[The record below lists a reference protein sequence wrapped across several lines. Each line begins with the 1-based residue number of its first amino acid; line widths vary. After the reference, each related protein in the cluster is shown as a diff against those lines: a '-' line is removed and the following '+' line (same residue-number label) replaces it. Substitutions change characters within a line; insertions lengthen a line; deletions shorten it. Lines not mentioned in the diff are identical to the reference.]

1 MVLRCASVMSPHL
14 YPPGHSTFT
23 TPVLNFFP
31 SSHHRAPTMMA
42 SAAVRFV
49 AGTKKSPLGTLYLQ
63 CHVKPGASRVREG
76 VTAVTEGA
84 VEMCVA
90 AQAREGEANKAVIK
104 LLSEVK
110 KKKPLSDYIAT
121 PDHFVPIAL
130 PLEDAEI
137 QTQVLG
143 LPKSDL
149 TITQGLK
156 SRDKTVAVSI
166 VQNPTDVMA
175 RVTEQLQK
183 AANGG

>member
-1 MVLRCASVMSPHL
+1 VLPSSKDNLP
-14 YPPGHSTFT
+14 TFLPT
-23 TPVLNFFP
+23 LPLSNFTPILNFF
-31 SSHHRAPTMMA
+31 SSYRHRAPTTMA

-110 KKKPLSDYIAT
+110 KKLLSNYIAT
-121 PDHFVPIAL
+121 PDH
-130 PLEDAEI
+130 
-137 QTQVLG
+137 
-143 LPKSDL
+143 
-149 TITQGLK
+149 
-156 SRDKTVAVSI
+156 
-166 VQNPTDVMA
+166 
-175 RVTEQLQK
+175 VTS
-183 AANGG
+183 